1 MKFTGIV
8 ATLAIAGAASA
19 AAINPNQAL
28 TTTLANVDTV
38 IANVEN
44 LTAGVANCA
53 DVTAVKQ
60 QLAIVQ
66 SQLQRIAGAA
76 TTKRDVLPSTA
87 GSAFNDAKTTVEG
100 AVADAKQHLG
110 ARDLV
115 SGLTGGL
122 LGQVTDLTGGL
133 LSLQVLQ
140 NLQGLL
146 GVNVEL
152 NGQNLVNALE
162 QGLITPTQL
171 VQALGFTL

>member
-60 QLAIVQ
+60 RMSCEI
-66 SQLQRIAGAA
+66 
-76 TTKRDVLPSTA
+76 
-87 GSAFNDAKTTVEG
+87 
-100 AVADAKQHLG
+100 
-110 ARDLV
+110 
-115 SGLTGGL
+115 
-122 LGQVTDLTGGL
+122 
-133 LSLQVLQ
+133 
-140 NLQGLL
+140 
-146 GVNVEL
+146 
-152 NGQNLVNALE
+152 LE
-162 QGLITPTQL
+162 KKNW
-171 VQALGFTL
+171 